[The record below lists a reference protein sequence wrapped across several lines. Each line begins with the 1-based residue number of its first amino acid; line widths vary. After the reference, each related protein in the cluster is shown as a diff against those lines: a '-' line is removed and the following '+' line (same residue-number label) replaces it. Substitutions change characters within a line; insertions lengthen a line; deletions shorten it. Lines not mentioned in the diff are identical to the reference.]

1 MPLFYC
7 DTRLYG
13 QERFILGDPREALM
27 RVPDD
32 LLQCVGFLCVQSGEW
47 LYGGTGFFVRV
58 MSEADP
64 VNVWYG
70 YFVTAKHC
78 VLKAQEYGDL
88 HIRLNGRKGGFVNVR
103 IAAPWIFPEDPSV
116 DLAIIPFAPPLE
128 VVEFR
133 YAESTMLASDETVA
147 QHSIGIGDDLVICG
161 LFTKHYGKTKNLPIA
176 RFGNI
181 AAMPFEPLP
190 DRNTGLGYHAY
201 LIEARSIGGLSGS
214 PVFAYL
220 GPSRVVN
227 NTLNLEQ
234 FNIILLGVIRG
245 HWDHEESGVDFV
257 RNEVKNVNM
266 GIAIAT
272 PAQEIRKILFSE
284 EWVNNRRLA
293 DVRVAK
299 KKNPITEDDAFK
311 KPFTKDDFDTALKK
325 VTRKIEPKP
334 KK

>member
-1 MPLFYC
+1 
-7 DTRLYG
+7 
-13 QERFILGDPREALM
+13 M

-32 LLQCVGFLCVQSGEW
+32 LLECVGFLCVQSGEW

-58 MSEADP
+58 LSEADP
-64 VNVWYG
+64 DVWYG

-78 VLKAQEYGDL
+78 VVKAQQYGDL
-88 HIRLNGRKGGFVNVR
+88 HILLNARSGGFVRVP
-103 IAAPWIFPEDPSV
+103 IGTPWIFPEDPSV
-116 DLAIIPFAPPLE
+116 DLAIIPFAPQPN
-128 VVEFR
+128 VVDFK
-133 YAESTMLASDETVA
+133 YVESTMLASDEMLTR
-147 QHSIGIGDDLVICG
+147 HSIGIGDDLVICG
-161 LFTKHYGKTKNLPIA
+161 LFTKHHGKTKNLPIV

-181 AAMPFEPLP
+181 AAMPFELLP
-190 DRNTGLGYHAY
+190 DSNTVLGYHAY

-227 NTLNLEQ
+227 NTLTLDQ
-234 FNIILLGVIRG
+234 FTIILLGVIRG

-257 RNEVKNVNM
+257 KNELKNVNM

-284 EWVNNRRLA
+284 EWVNKRRLA
-293 DVRVAK
+293 DVEAAK

-311 KPFTKDDFDTALKK
+311 EPFTKDDFDAALKK
-325 VTRKIEPKP
+325 VTRKIAPKT
-334 KK
+334 K